1 MTIKPLL
8 DRVVI
13 KSVEAEE
20 TTQSGIILA
29 GSAKEKPQ
37 ISEVT
42 AEDITTTQREGYDFA
57 VARAVANM
65 RVLTE
70 YCMPFV
76 KVGGSFIAMKG
87 ASAEEET
94 LEATKAI
101 SVLGGTLIKKDMFN
115 LGDLGVR
122 GIINVKKI
130 SQTSTKYPRN
140 PAKIS
145 KQPL

>member
-1 MTIKPLL
+1 MLG
-8 DRVVI
+8 V
-13 KSVEAEE
+13 S
-20 TTQSGIILA
+20 
-29 GSAKEKPQ
+29 
-37 ISEVT
+37 
-42 AEDITTTQREGYDFA
+42 
-57 VARAVANM
+57 
-65 RVLTE
+65 
-70 YCMPFV
+70 
-76 KVGGSFIAMKG
+76 KG

-101 SVLGGTLIKKDMFN
+101 SVLGGALTKKDMFN